1 MHAAIILT
9 RHKNLVA
16 WGLSLPYCI
25 EGEEG
30 VACMSNY
37 SGRYKL
43 WSLINEFRFVNPIT
57 LIITYW
63 LYYERSRWWENERS
77 TFIFK
82 NQDQLILEI
91 WSNDPKHMSIFS
103 FPLHYCGISMME
115 VITSNY
121 TVLPVGHMNF
131 GQYVYIHKCMI
142 STIWKIGDDS
152 HLLRGLI
159 QSATDL

>member
-25 EGEEG
+25 QGG
-30 VACMSNY
+30 RGCMHEQLL
-37 SGRYKL
+37 RYKL
-43 WSLINEFRFVNPIT
+43 WSLINEFRFVYPIP

-63 LYYERSRWWENERS
+63 LYDERCGWWENERS

-82 NQDQLILEI
+82 NQDKLILEI

-115 VITSNY
+115 VITSKY

-131 GQYVYIHKCMI
+131 GHYVYIHKCMI

-152 HLLRGLI
+152 RLLRGLI
-159 QSATDL
+159 ESATDL

>member
-25 EGEEG
+25 QGGRGYMHEQLL
-30 VACMSNY
+30 
-37 SGRYKL
+37 RYKL
-43 WSLINEFRFVNPIT
+43 WSLINEFRFVYPIT

-63 LYYERSRWWENERS
+63 SYDERCRWWENERS
-77 TFIFK
+77 ICISK
-82 NQDQLILEI
+82 NQDQLILKI

-121 TVLPVGHMNF
+121 TLLPVGHMNF

-142 STIWKIGDDS
+142 LTIWKIGDDS
-152 HLLRGLI
+152 RLLLRGLI
-159 QSATDL
+159 KSATDL

>member
-25 EGEEG
+25 QGG
-30 VACMSNY
+30 RGCMHEQLL
-37 SGRYKL
+37 RYKL
-43 WSLINEFRFVNPIT
+43 WSLINKFWFVYPIP

-63 LYYERSRWWENERS
+63 SYDKRCRWWENERS

-103 FPLHYCGISMME
+103 FALHYCGTPMIE
-115 VITSNY
+115 VIPSKY
-121 TVLPVGHMNF
+121 TVLPVGHMNL

-152 HLLRGLI
+152 RLLRGLI
-159 QSATDL
+159 KSATDL